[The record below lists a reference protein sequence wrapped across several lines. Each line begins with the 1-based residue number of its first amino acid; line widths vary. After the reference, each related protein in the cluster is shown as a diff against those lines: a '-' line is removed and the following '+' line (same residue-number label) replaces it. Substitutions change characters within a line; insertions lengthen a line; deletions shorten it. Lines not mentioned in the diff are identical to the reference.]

1 MGNSLKTTQTADGAV
16 WATDL
21 AVPTSFGNDAAART
35 AAASGVAL
43 CDRSHWGR
51 LRVNGDDR
59 LRFLHNQTTN
69 QLQSIAPGQGCDTVF
84 VNSTGR
90 TLDLVTAYIEDD
102 SVLLLVSPGQA
113 SVLSAWMDRYIFFA
127 DKVTLA
133 DETDITV
140 AFTLLG
146 PESLPLLTGLGITD
160 LEQALPAS
168 HGPVTLGG
176 VSARLAIGSGLAQ
189 PGFTLMAEA
198 AAGAD
203 LWQALVTAGATPLG
217 EQVWQELRVRQGR
230 PLPGAE
236 LTEDYNPLEA
246 ALWQAI
252 SFDKGCYIGQETIAR
267 LQTYQGVK
275 QQLWGLRLT
284 ALAAPGTPILL
295 GEQKV
300 GVLTSCIETPSE
312 ILGLGYIR
320 TKAGGE
326 GLTVA
331 IAEHPAEVVAI
342 AFATRGYL
350 EA

>member
-1 MGNSLKTTQTADGAV
+1 MGNSLKTTQTAEGAV

-69 QLQSIAPGQGCDTVF
+69 QLQSITPGQGCDTVF

-133 DETDITV
+133 DETDTTV
-140 AFTLLG
+140 ALTLLG

-168 HGPVTLGG
+168 HWPVTLGG
-176 VSARLAIGSGLAQ
+176 VRAHLAVGSGLAQ

-203 LWQALVTAGATPLG
+203 LWQALLTAGATPLG

-252 SFDKGCYIGQETIAR
+252 SFEKGCYIGQETIAR

-295 GEQKV
+295 DEQKV
-300 GVLTSCIETPSE
+300 GILTSCIETPAE